1 MKEKYQEDDSY
12 NPNELENHLSK
23 TLVTTSLASTTSK
36 IPLDNNS
43 IGISDFTSEPSSNSQ
58 HMNGWTEVKSKSS
71 KKKEHQVK
79 NIQEQE
85 NSAHTS
91 QFTKLL
97 ITPTQH
103 FKTAYNIVDALE
115 KKHPTLKFQLKMT
128 PAGNVLITPPDAH
141 TFHLLKNITKQA
153 KWEAYQ
159 LHTTTSAILLHY
171 PIAMPLQ
178 PLLNHP
184 KVIEAKHCIHS
195 SGIPTMQIQFT
206 ITGPLPPYLKLGN
219 WGTFYTRPYSKEPLR
234 CFKCQR
240 FGHHKAHCHQP
251 EVCAVCSSPHATEV
265 CLKKL
270 KEQQPTTA
278 KWITKHGTGIVQL
291 EELWYKLGRRNKQHG
306 SSQTSQHL
314 PQQNNKT

>member
-1 MKEKYQEDDSY
+1 MRTRN
-12 NPNELENHLSK
+12 NPGPDAHCPGPGLLTEA
-23 TLVTTSLASTTSK
+23 TSSTSEHEAANTAHQN
-36 IPLDNNS
+36 DNNISLKTS
-43 IGISDFTSEPSSNSQ
+43 IVTNAITLINENTATIIKLGMNEHD
-58 HMNGWTEVKSKSS
+58 MNGWTEVKSKSS

-103 FKTAYNIVDALE
+103 FKTAYNVVDALE

-153 KWEAYQ
+153 K
-159 LHTTTSAILLHY
+159 
-171 PIAMPLQ
+171 
-178 PLLNHP
+178 
-184 KVIEAKHCIHS
+184 C
-195 SGIPTMQIQFT
+195 
-206 ITGPLPPYLKLGN
+206 
-219 WGTFYTRPYSKEPLR
+219 
-234 CFKCQR
+234 
-240 FGHHKAHCHQP
+240 
-251 EVCAVCSSPHATEV
+251 SPHATEV

>member
-1 MKEKYQEDDSY
+1 
-12 NPNELENHLSK
+12 
-23 TLVTTSLASTTSK
+23 
-36 IPLDNNS
+36 
-43 IGISDFTSEPSSNSQ
+43 
-58 HMNGWTEVKSKSS
+58 
-71 KKKEHQVK
+71 
-79 NIQEQE
+79 
-85 NSAHTS
+85 
-91 QFTKLL
+91 
-97 ITPTQH
+97 
-103 FKTAYNIVDALE
+103 
-115 KKHPTLKFQLKMT
+115 MT

-219 WGTFYTRPYSKEPLR
+219 WGTFYTRPYTKEPLR

-265 CLKKL
+265 CLKNL

-291 EELWYKLGRRNKQHG
+291 EELWYKLGMRNKQHG